1 MALTM
6 MNIRHKLRYFFTYIY
21 SAILII
27 LVWYLFNPFGAS
39 NALSTLHYI
48 GPSAGR
54 LMERHME
61 FYAGYDETGIL
72 ERALH
77 EFLFGTQKTVVDEA
91 IRVYDEVLKYYT
103 QHPDNAPEWGVLNT
117 KSRRLIVIA
126 EKRDSESLR
135 KALASFSNNP
145 EEEVIA
151 EAVRFAYLPHDKIE
165 FSPEIFTGASLLPV
179 GWAADQLRLRI
190 AMKLGDNRL
199 ASFLRERLEARG
211 EQLRLRVLQL
221 ALVIAALIGSGLFF
235 LIRYQTLFLPSPWE
249 RSVLNQP
256 WSAYEG
262 FAVTVRAA
270 VYGLLIWLGL
280 HLISTQFFR
289 PSVFTMWS
297 TLFASIPMLLLIH
310 TRLLKPRGLNLKK
323 AFGLSIWQPGLR
335 QFVLITLALL
345 AMDMS
350 GQLLI
355 GWGTWK
361 LGLGSHWAA
370 GIQERLVFG
379 PQATVIWSTINIL
392 LWTPIMEEIGF
403 RGLIYTTLRSRIGPT
418 LAIVISATL
427 FSALHLSSLAG
438 FLSIFWSGL
447 LLAYAYERYHSLLPG
462 MVMHSAGNL
471 LYLSTLLLFYR

>member
-1 MALTM
+1 MSNIKRKLHYLLT
-6 MNIRHKLRYFFTYIY
+6 FVY
-21 SAILII
+21 SAILLV
-27 LVWYLFNPFGAS
+27 LVWYLFNPFGATNELAS
-39 NALSTLHYI
+39 LRYI

-61 FYAGYDETGIL
+61 FYAGYEQTGIL
-72 ERALH
+72 ERKLH
-77 EFLFGTQKTVVDEA
+77 EFLFGTQKTVVDETL
-91 IRVYDEVLKYYT
+91 RVYDEVLNYYN
-103 QHPDNAPEWGVLNT
+103 QHPDNAPEWGILNT

-126 EKRDSESLR
+126 EKRDSQSLR
-135 KALASFSNNP
+135 EALKSFTNNP

-151 EAVRFAYLPHDKIE
+151 EATRFAYLPQDKVE
-165 FSPEIFTGASLLPV
+165 FSQEIFTGASLLPV

-190 AMKLGDNRL
+190 AIRLNDNRL
-199 ASFLRERLEARG
+199 ASLLRERIEKRG
-211 EQLRLRVLQL
+211 AQLRLRVLQL
-221 ALVIAALIGSGLFF
+221 SLVIGILISTGLFF
-235 LIRYQTLFLPSPWE
+235 LVRYRTLLLPSPWE

-256 WSAYEG
+256 WSMYEG
-262 FAVTVRAA
+262 FAISVRAA

-280 HLISTQFFR
+280 HLISTQFFS

-310 TRLLKPRGLNLKK
+310 IHLLKPRGLTLNK
-323 AFGLSIWQPGLR
+323 AFGLSIWQPGFRL
-335 QFVLITLALL
+335 FFLITLALL

-350 GQLLI
+350 GQMLI

-361 LGLGSHWAA
+361 LGLGSHWSA

-379 PQATVIWSTINIL
+379 PEATLIWSMINIV

-418 LAIVISATL
+418 LAIVISAML
-427 FSALHLSSLAG
+427 FSALHLKSLAG

-462 MVMHSAGNL
+462 IVMHSVGNL
-471 LYLSTLLLFYR
+471 LYLSTLVLFYR

>member
-1 MALTM
+1 MKSFKQRLHR
-6 MNIRHKLRYFFTYIY
+6 ILTYIY
-21 SAILII
+21 SVILIGLI
-27 LVWYLFNPFGAS
+27 WYLFNPFAS
-39 NALSTLHYI
+39 ISDLGTLRYV

-54 LMERHME
+54 LMETHME
-61 FYAGYDETGIL
+61 FYAGYENTGIL

-77 EFLFGTQKTVVDEA
+77 EFLFGSQQAVVKQA
-91 IRVYDEVLKYYT
+91 IHVYDEVLKHY
-103 QHPDNAPEWGVLNT
+103 QENPDTAPEWGILNT

-126 EKRDSESLR
+126 EKEDKQSLR
-135 KALASFSNNP
+135 AALKTFGDNP

-151 EAVRFAYLPHDKIE
+151 EAVRYAYLPEDKIE

-179 GWAADQLRLRI
+179 GWASDQLRLHI

-199 ASFLRERLEARG
+199 ASFLRDRIESRG
-211 EQLRLRVLQL
+211 AQLRLHVLQL
-221 ALVIAALIGSGLFF
+221 ALIIAALISTGLYF
-235 LIRYQTLFLPSPWE
+235 LIRYRTLMLPSPWE

-256 WSAYEG
+256 WSAYDG
-262 FAVTVRAA
+262 YAITVRAA
-270 VYGLLIWLGL
+270 VYGLLIWVGL

-310 TRLLKPRGLNLKK
+310 YHLLKPRGLTLKK

-335 QFVLITLALL
+335 QFFLITLALL
-345 AMDMS
+345 AMDML
-350 GQLLI
+350 GQMTI

-361 LGLGSHWAA
+361 LGLGDHWAA

-379 PQATVIWSTINIL
+379 PQVTVIWSTINIV

-403 RGLIYTTLRSRIGPT
+403 RGLIYTTMRSRIGPT
-418 LAIVISATL
+418 LAIVVSALL
-427 FSALHLSSLAG
+427 FSALHLKSVAG

-462 MVMHSAGNL
+462 IVMHAAGNL
-471 LYLSTLLLFYR
+471 LYLSTILLFYR

>member
-1 MALTM
+1 MSNLK
-6 MNIRHKLRYFFTYIY
+6 RKLHFLLTYIY
-21 SAILII
+21 SAILIV
-27 LVWYLFNPFGAS
+27 LVWYLFNPFGAV
-39 NALSTLHYI
+39 NELATLRYI

-61 FYAGYDETGIL
+61 FYAGYENTGIL

-77 EFLFGTQKTVVDEA
+77 KFLFGSQQTVVDDTLH
-91 IRVYDEVLKYYT
+91 VYDEVLTYYS
-103 QHPDNAPEWGVLNT
+103 QHPDTAPEWGILNT

-126 EKRDSESLR
+126 EKCDSKSLR
-135 KALASFSNNP
+135 AALQSFTNNP

-151 EAVRFAYLPHDKIE
+151 EAVRFAYLPDDKIE

-179 GWAADQLRLRI
+179 GWAADQLRLHI

-199 ASFLRERLEARG
+199 ASILRERVEARG
-211 EQLRLRVLQL
+211 AQLRLRVLQL
-221 ALVIAALIGSGLFF
+221 SLVIGALIATGLYF
-235 LIRYQTLFLPSPWE
+235 LIRYRTLLLPSPWE
-249 RSVLNQP
+249 RSILNQP

-262 FAVTVRAA
+262 FAISVRAA

-280 HLISTQFFR
+280 HLISTQFFS

-310 TRLLKPRGLNLKK
+310 IHLLKPRGLNLVK

-335 QFVLITLALL
+335 QFLLITLALL

-350 GQLLI
+350 GQLFI

-361 LGLGSHWAA
+361 LGLGSHWSA

-379 PQATVIWSTINIL
+379 PEATVIWSMINIV

-403 RGLIYTTLRSRIGPT
+403 RGLVYTTLRSRLGPT
-418 LAIVISATL
+418 LAIVLSAAL
-427 FSALHLSSLAG
+427 FSALHLKSLAG

-447 LLAYAYERYHSLLPG
+447 LLSYAYERYHSLLPG
-462 MVMHSAGNL
+462 IVMHSAGNL
-471 LYLSTLLLFYR
+471 LYLSTLVLFYR

>member
-1 MALTM
+1 MTM
-6 MNIRHKLRYFFTYIY
+6 FKQRSGVIFTYIY
-21 SAILII
+21 SVVLIV
-27 LVWYLFNPFGAS
+27 LFWYLFNPLAAVGE
-39 NALSTLHYI
+39 LGTLRYV

-54 LMERHME
+54 LMETHME
-61 FYAGYDETGIL
+61 FYAGYENTGIL

-77 EFLFGTQKTVVDEA
+77 EFLFGSQKAVVNQA
-91 IRVYDEVLKYYT
+91 IRVYDEVLKHY
-103 QHPDNAPEWGVLNT
+103 QENPDTAPEWGILNT

-126 EKRDSESLR
+126 EKRDQHSLR
-135 KALASFSNNP
+135 EALKNFGDNP

-151 EAVRFAYLPHDKIE
+151 EAVRFAYIPQDKIE

-199 ASFLRERLEARG
+199 ASFLRERIESRG
-211 EQLRLRVLQL
+211 SQLRLHVLQL
-221 ALVIAALIGSGLFF
+221 ALVIAGLIGTGLFF
-235 LIRYQTLFLPSPWE
+235 LVRYRTLLLPSPWE
-249 RSVLNQP
+249 RSILNQP
-256 WSAYEG
+256 WSAYDG
-262 FAVTVRAA
+262 FAVAVRAA
-270 VYGLLIWLGL
+270 VFGLLIWVGL

-310 TRLLKPRGLNLKK
+310 FKLLKPRGLSLKK
-323 AFGLSIWQPGLR
+323 AFGLSIWQPGWR
-335 QFVLITLALL
+335 QFFLITLALL
-345 AMDMS
+345 ALDML
-350 GQLLI
+350 GQMTI

-361 LGLGSHWAA
+361 LGLGDHWAA

-379 PQATVIWSTINIL
+379 PQATVIWSTINIV
-392 LWTPIMEEIGF
+392 LWTPVMEEIGF

-418 LAIVISATL
+418 LAIVVSAML
-427 FSALHLSSLAG
+427 FSALHLKSVAG

-462 MVMHSAGNL
+462 IVMHAAGNL
-471 LYLSTLLLFYR
+471 LYLSTILLFYR